1 MVVSFNVFNWDFG
14 PGRAWKMILS
24 LGASFSQ
31 SFGPNGAT
39 WTLFVSI
46 FMMMSSSDDDLML

>member
-1 MVVSFNVFNWDFG
+1 
-14 PGRAWKMILS
+14 MILS
-24 LGASFSQ
+24 LGASVSQ

-46 FMMMSSSDDDLML
+46 FMMMMMMSSSDDDDDLML

>member
-1 MVVSFNVFNWDFG
+1 
-14 PGRAWKMILS
+14 MILS

-31 SFGPNGAT
+31 SFGANGAT